1 MNVYRA
7 TSTPNRTNRTSLSAV
22 FHTKFTFQN
31 WNANDHSI
39 RTGVEL
45 RPPMSE
51 SSTKISK
58 FYAHSDS
65 EHKFHKARIEI
76 WLPIGFKLRYPW
88 LVTCSY
94 NHRLGICWVGVPRR
108 EPAVQ
113 LLMEGSLIKHFTS
126 LKLWKRSQIPQPS
139 PRVTL
144 TLNKSRTKTNH
155 HWLNH
160 LQTLDTQKITPPRS
174 RKDWGG
180 MLTNP
185 WGNTRKS

>member
-1 MNVYRA
+1 MVSVLLAIDAALDDECWIWERLHSFWEVNVYRA

-113 LLMEGSLIKHFTS
+113 LLKTFHFLETVKAFS
-126 LKLWKRSQIPQPS
+126 NSTTITQSNINLK
-139 PRVTL
+139 
-144 TLNKSRTKTNH
+144 
-155 HWLNH
+155 
-160 LQTLDTQKITPPRS
+160 QK
-174 RKDWGG
+174 
-180 MLTNP
+180 
-185 WGNTRKS
+185 